1 MSYDFNNGEPPIPGT
16 NYQQQND
23 QRTADQ
29 PTAEQPTV
37 RQPRVRQAP
46 PRYADRDNGGYAP
59 APAYAPNPNPNQ
71 GYDSAPMMY
80 VEPKP
85 QKSGAWKGVVGGAV
99 AGAAVAAALV
109 AALMGTGV
117 ISTGGSGSRM
127 VTQSSA
133 GQTISI
139 ATASEDTTVAQA
151 VAAKCLP
158 SVASVY
164 VTTSSGSSGIG
175 SGVIL
180 DTDGNI
186 ITNWHVAGDA
196 KSISV
201 TIEGQSYDATLV
213 GGDSSSDIAVI
224 KAELNGALVTPM
236 EVGNS
241 SDLVVGDWVMT
252 LGSPLGLDQS
262 ASSGIVSALYR
273 DTLMTGTTGS
283 TIYTNLIQV
292 DAAINGGNSGGA
304 LVNEKGQLVGI
315 NTLYA
320 NGSGTE
326 SFSGIGF
333 AIPGN
338 YAVDIAN
345 KVIKGER
352 VTHAYIGLSCA
363 TVNAQNAQA
372 NHLSVSQG
380 AYVAE
385 VVADG
390 PGAAAGI
397 QEGDIIT
404 QIGNDKVT
412 SADGFI
418 LAVRSYS
425 VGEQVE
431 VKFVR
436 DGKEQ
441 SVSVTLGSDE
451 ELQAKQEEEAR
462 KQEEEYQQQLQQ
474 YEEYMNQQ
482 NQNQGW
488 PFGNDYGWPW
498 ETWNWDYNT
507 LGNPGSYSE

>member
-1 MSYDFNNGEPPIPGT
+1 MSYEFNNGEPPIPGT
-16 NYQQQND
+16 NRAEQN
-23 QRTADQ
+23 DQ
-29 PTAEQPTV
+29 PTAEQPTI
-37 RQPRVRQAP
+37 RQPRVQQASRNEDRGSGAYVPHQGYEPRQS
-46 PRYADRDNGGYAP
+46 YEP
-59 APAYAPNPNPNQ
+59 APVT
-71 GYDSAPMMY
+71 Y

-85 QKSGAWKGVVGGAV
+85 QKSGTWKGVVGGAV
-99 AGAAVAAALV
+99 AGAAVSAALV

-117 ISTGGSGSRM
+117 ISTGSSNRL
-127 VTQSSA
+127 VTESSA

-164 VTTSSGSSGIG
+164 VTTEDGSSGIG

-196 KSISV
+196 SAISV
-201 TIEGQSYDATLV
+201 TIDGQSYDATLV
-213 GGDSSSDIAVI
+213 GGDASSDVAVI
-224 KAELNGALVTPM
+224 RADLNGALVTPI

-273 DTLMTGTTGS
+273 NTLMTGTTGN
-283 TIYTNLIQV
+283 TLYTNLIQV

-304 LVNEKGQLVGI
+304 LVNSKGQLVGI

-320 NGSGTE
+320 NGSG
-326 SFSGIGF
+326 SQAFAGIGF

-345 KVIKGER
+345 KVIKGEQ

-363 TVNAQNAQA
+363 TVNSQNAQA

-385 VVADG
+385 VAENS

-397 QEGDIIT
+397 QVGDIIT
-404 QIGNDKVT
+404 KIGENDVT
-412 SADGFI
+412 SSDGFI
-418 LAVRSYS
+418 LAVRSHS

-441 SVSVTLGSDE
+441 SVNVTLGSDE
-451 ELQAKQEEEAR
+451 ELQAKQEEKAR
-462 KQEEEYQQQLQQ
+462 KQQEEYQQQLQQ
-474 YEEYMNQQ
+474 YEEYLNQQ
-482 NQNQGW
+482 NQQNQRMGW
-488 PFGNDYGWPW
+488 PFGDGYSWPW
-498 ETWNWDYNT
+498 ETWNWDYEI
-507 LGNPGSYSE
+507 LGNPGSYTE